1 MVHLQ
6 SGFVW
11 SLFYM
16 CAFQMNTVC
25 VVCVWLH
32 LIEVCFLFMTEVTN
46 PNGWSVFVC
55 VVGPGFDSTSPAFVR
70 SRASQQG
77 ATAGLPIKRNRAP
90 IFGGRDCVDTICA
103 DVCSSQTSCRR
114 CLLDH
119 KIGIILII
127 NNYVIKKIVIHS
139 ALWY

>member
-70 SRASQQG
+70 SRASQQ
-77 ATAGLPIKRNRAP
+77 
-90 IFGGRDCVDTICA
+90 
-103 DVCSSQTSCRR
+103 
-114 CLLDH
+114 
-119 KIGIILII
+119 
-127 NNYVIKKIVIHS
+127 
-139 ALWY
+139 